1 MYVPKGISALQRHI
15 HESVIEK
22 KRRLFKWND
31 YEKVLLNLELIK
43 DQLLQCNNVIKFMSL
58 FNSFNMVT
66 LVWGSNRNL
75 NQGLHIQSNFQS
87 YYDLESGREIV
98 AGTTDKAVR
107 DLVNLSKKQ
116 AKDNDDLLVFQ
127 TLLQKWQD

>member
-1 MYVPKGISALQRHI
+1 MYVPKGISAMQRHI
-15 HESVIEK
+15 HESLPEK

-31 YEKVLLNLELIK
+31 YEKVMLTLDIVK

-75 NQGLHIQSNFQS
+75 NLGLHIQNNYEQF
-87 YYDLESGREIV
+87 YELESGREIA
-98 AGTTDKAVR
+98 AGVSDKAIR

-116 AKDNDDLLVFQ
+116 AKDNDDLLVF
-127 TLLQKWQD
+127 

>member
-1 MYVPKGISALQRHI
+1 MHVPKGISAMQRHI
-15 HESVIEK
+15 HESLAEK

-31 YEKVLLNLELIK
+31 YEKVMLPLDLVK

-58 FNSFNMVT
+58 FNSFSMVT

-75 NQGLHIQSNFQS
+75 NQGLHIQNNFES
-87 YYDLESGREIV
+87 FYDLESGREICS
-98 AGTTDKAVR
+98 GMSEKAVR

-127 TLLQKWQD
+127 TLL

>member
-1 MYVPKGISALQRHI
+1 MQKHI
-15 HESVIEK
+15 HESLAEK

-31 YEKVLLNLELIK
+31 FEKVMLPLDLVK

-58 FNSFNMVT
+58 FERFNMVT
-66 LVWGSNRNL
+66 LVWGSNKNL
-75 NQGLHIQSNFQS
+75 NQGLHIQKNFQS
-87 YYDLESGREIV
+87 YYDLEGGRELV
-98 AGTTDKAVR
+98 SGTSKKAIR

-127 TLLQKWQD
+127 TLL

>member
-1 MYVPKGISALQRHI
+1 
-15 HESVIEK
+15 
-22 KRRLFKWND
+22 
-31 YEKVLLNLELIK
+31 
-43 DQLLQCNNVIKFMSL
+43 MSL

-75 NQGLHIQSNFQS
+75 NLGLHIQNNYEQF
-87 YYDLESGREIV
+87 YELESGREIA
-98 AGTTDKAVR
+98 AGVSDKAIR

-127 TLLQKWQD
+127 TLLQKW